1 MPAITD
7 QRLVA
12 VLAAYESGVDRVLRQ
27 IRDEPRPGE
36 PADEPPARSAPR
48 ALRRPLAAV
57 KVAGRQARGR
67 VLDPVLD
74 RLRGNHYPGSPG
86 WAAQPPQR
94 RAEWWVDRIS
104 TWAAGPA
111 ALPWLAGKLSDRL
124 PIKDALSAAAQGLVV
139 CAVCREYG
147 VEDSPH
153 RISLLA
159 EVLTGR
165 RIDPDSVAALR
176 PQPGAREASDDQAM
190 TAAPDG
196 AAVPATDGADIGSV
210 PPTERGVARRA
221 GHALWT
227 LARTVRE
234 VPGLLNGR
242 QRGHLAARAL
252 GALPVVGVVGGYLA
266 EHSGLQRAGALTERL
281 LADRFGIGDRRR

>member
-1 MPAITD
+1 MAPAITD

-12 VLAAYESGVDRVLRQ
+12 VLAAYESGVDRVLSQ
-27 IRDEPRPGE
+27 IRDEPRPVE
-36 PADEPPARSAPR
+36 SADEPPDRSALRP
-48 ALRRPLAAV
+48 LRRPLAAV
-57 KVAGRQARGR
+57 KVAARQASGR

-74 RLRGNHYPGSPG
+74 RLRGTHYPGSPG

-94 RAEWWVDRIS
+94 RAEWWVERIS

-111 ALPWLAGKLSDRL
+111 ALPWVAGKLSDRL
-124 PIKDALSAAAQGLVV
+124 PLKDALSAAAQGLVV

-147 VEDSPH
+147 VEDSTD

-165 RIDPDSVAALR
+165 RIDPETVAALR
-176 PQPGAREASDDQAM
+176 PLPGAPGASDVQALV
-190 TAAPDG
+190 AAPNG
-196 AAVPATDGADIGSV
+196 AAVPAIDEESRSV

-234 VPGLLNGR
+234 VPGLLDGR

-281 LADRFGIGDRRR
+281 LADRFGIGVRRR